1 MSAMHLVPL
10 FSSDVF
16 TCRFE
21 YSTCFA
27 PGCFGVE
34 CRYDCM
40 QTWCKPLGPQYSFMV
55 LEIRTSA
62 QAASAFRPVRLR
74 DLQNGRR
81 NPLIFISQNPPPLPP
96 QLYSLCGWPWLLLQG
111 WQVQNC
117 PKNRTRVLK
126 HGIPHREISRPTLS
140 KGCKSKAQ
148 SAQVQIGMNA
158 AYLDS

>member
-21 YSTCFA
+21 CSTCFA

-62 QAASAFRPVRLR
+62 QAASAFRLVRLC
-74 DLQNGRR
+74 DLQNRKR
-81 NPLIFISQNPPPLPP
+81 NPLIFISQNPPPCPP
-96 QLYSLCGWPWLLLQG
+96 NYTLYVVGRGCNL
-111 WQVQNC
+111 
-117 PKNRTRVLK
+117 
-126 HGIPHREISRPTLS
+126 HMGIASSTELS
-140 KGCKSKAQ
+140 KES
-148 SAQVQIGMNA
+148 
-158 AYLDS
+158 Y